1 MHGSHGVDKHIG
13 LTDDQLK
20 QRLRDQGNAPS
31 ASTYKDLTSAQ
42 RLTQAALD
50 DIDNAQRVEDWI
62 KRVERRMANNPNWN
76 PDNSKLDP
84 ALKLT
89 VSEVTGR
96 TVERGDYTSHG
107 MNASAS
113 EVHSVQV
120 ALKYKRGID
129 PPFVVVTSYPV
140 SP

>member
-1 MHGSHGVDKHIG
+1 
-13 LTDDQLK
+13 
-20 QRLRDQGNAPS
+20 
-31 ASTYKDLTSAQ
+31 
-42 RLTQAALD
+42 
-50 DIDNAQRVEDWI
+50 
-62 KRVERRMANNPNWN
+62 MANNPNWN

>member
-1 MHGSHGVDKHIG
+1 MPKWAI
-13 LTDDQLK
+13 
-20 QRLRDQGNAPS
+20 

-50 DIDNAQRVEDWI
+50 GINNAQRVEDWI
-62 KRVERRMANNPNWN
+62 KRVERRMVNNPNWN

-84 ALKLT
+84 ALKFT

-120 ALKYKRGID
+120 ALKCKRGID